1 MQGEL
6 DVVLLIIIIFIMRKL
21 ILYKTYGLCL
31 LMSGGLALTGCS
43 NNDFDLS
50 NIDGTV
56 GFGGDSL
63 SLPGNNSTENIKLD
77 EVLKL
82 DNSDCVKILA
92 NGNYTFTKSDDN
104 VSPAHPEIAQVN
116 VSQKNHTS
124 IPYYIFGTN
133 NAKRHNVMQKEA
145 GTTYSGSFN
154 GEVLAFDYH
163 YAGVPSEI
171 IALDEVKAS
180 SKYIITVSF
189 SSEIKNNISTFKTLG
204 VGFPKFLKISS
215 VTYNG
220 ASMPVTDNAISM
232 SNVPTANNLSIVV
245 QTIGLNFNAESSTGS
260 TLSFSGTDKEIDVVG
275 VINISGSFDVDVAKL
290 ASIDKNACVIYSD
303 LDMSDFT
310 IIGATGKFSPSI
322 SFNNIGSVTLNNI
335 PDFLSDKDVNID
347 LYNPQIEL
355 TLTSDMPVTGLMK
368 GSLVSKYDNGKADVS
383 VNIPQFSVKPNGT
396 TKVCICKNS
405 TGITGYDQVVTVS
418 NLSDIIKVIPK
429 SITFNADAKADASV
443 TSTIELGKQYTVQ
456 PSYSMNAPLAF
467 SDDASIVY
475 RDTLDGWNDDVKD
488 LQLTD
493 GGYIRMKTSAVNQV
507 PIYLTLSGYGIDV
520 NGKEISSSELSIKV
534 DRTIDASSDGI
545 TKKTT
550 PLTITITPVN
560 LSVFKKL
567 DGIVIKAVGAAS
579 NGVSPISGVTI
590 NAYNQTLKLSDI
602 NILIVGKIVYLDNDN
617 K

>member
-1 MQGEL
+1 
-6 DVVLLIIIIFIMRKL
+6 
-21 ILYKTYGLCL
+21 
-31 LMSGGLALTGCS
+31 
-43 NNDFDLS
+43 
-50 NIDGTV
+50 
-56 GFGGDSL
+56 
-63 SLPGNNSTENIKLD
+63 
-77 EVLKL
+77 
-82 DNSDCVKILA
+82 
-92 NGNYTFTKSDDN
+92 
-104 VSPAHPEIAQVN
+104 
-116 VSQKNHTS
+116 
-124 IPYYIFGTN
+124 
-133 NAKRHNVMQKEA
+133 MQKEA

-245 QTIGLNFNAESSTGS
+245 QTSGLNFNAASSTGS

-290 ASIDKNACVIYSD
+290 AAIDKNACVINSD

-310 IIGATGKFSPSI
+310 ITGATGKFSPSI

-550 PLTITITPVN
+550 PLTITITPIN
-560 LSVFKKL
+560 RSVFKKL

>member
-1 MQGEL
+1 
-6 DVVLLIIIIFIMRKL
+6 MRKL

-145 GTTYSGSFN
+145 GTTYSGSFS

-567 DGIVIKAVGAAS
+567 DGIVIKAIGAAS

>member
-1 MQGEL
+1 MKSL
-6 DVVLLIIIIFIMRKL
+6 M
-21 ILYKTYGLCL
+21 LYKTYGFCL
-31 LMSGGLALTGCS
+31 LILGGFALTGCS
-43 NNDFDLS
+43 NKDFDLS

-77 EVLKL
+77 DVLKL
-82 DNSDCVKILA
+82 DNSDCVKILD

-116 VSQKNHTS
+116 VSQNNHSS
-124 IPYYIFGTN
+124 IPYYIFGAN
-133 NAKRHNVMQKEA
+133 NAKRHNVIQKETS
-145 GTTYSGSFN
+145 TTYSGSF
-154 GEVLAFDYH
+154 GGDILAFDYH
-163 YAGVPSEI
+163 YTGVPSEI
-171 IALDEVKAS
+171 LALDEVNAN
-180 SKYIITVSF
+180 SKYVITVSF
-189 SSEIKNNISTFKTLG
+189 SAEIKNNISTFKTLG

-215 VTYNG
+215 VTCNG
-220 ASMPVTDNAISM
+220 VSVPVTDNTISM
-232 SNVPTANNLSIVV
+232 SNISTADNLSLVV
-245 QTIGLNFNAESSTGS
+245 QTSGLDFNASSSTGS
-260 TLSFSGTDKEIDVVG
+260 TLSFSGTDRKIDVLG
-275 VINISGSFDVDVAKL
+275 IINISGSFDVDILKL
-290 ASIDKNACVIYSD
+290 ASIDKNACVINSD
-303 LDMSDFT
+303 LDMSDF
-310 IIGATGKFSPSI
+310 IITGATGKFSPSI

-355 TLTSDMPVTGLMK
+355 TLTSDLPVTGLVT

-383 VNIPQFSVKPNGT
+383 VSIPQFSVKPNGT
-396 TKVCICKNS
+396 TKICICKNS

-429 SITFNADAKADASV
+429 SITFNADAMADASV

-456 PSYSMNAPLAF
+456 PSYSMNAPLSF

-475 RDTLDGWNDDVKD
+475 RDTLDDWNDDVKD

-493 GGYIRMKTSAVNQV
+493 GGYVRMTTSAVNQV
-507 PIYLTLSGYGIDV
+507 PVYLTLSGYGIDV
-520 NGKEISSSELSIKV
+520 NGNEISSSELFIKV
-534 DRTIDASSDGI
+534 DRTIDASSDGV
-545 TKKTT
+545 TTKTT
-550 PLTITITPVN
+550 PLTITITPIN
-560 LSVFKKL
+560 SSVFKKL

-579 NGVSPISGVTI
+579 NGVSPVSGVTI

-602 NILIVGKIVYLDNDN
+602 KIQIVGKMVYLDSDD